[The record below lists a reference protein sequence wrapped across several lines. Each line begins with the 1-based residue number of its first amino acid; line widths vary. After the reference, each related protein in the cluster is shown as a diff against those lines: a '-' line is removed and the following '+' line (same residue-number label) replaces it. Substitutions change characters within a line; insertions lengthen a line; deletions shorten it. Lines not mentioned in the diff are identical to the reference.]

1 MSNQNSPF
9 AGGGVAQKGLERT
22 ALNARLWVL
31 ALYACAVIGLST
43 FATTFTSAHSTVAAF
58 WPTNTLALAM
68 MMRWSRSRRD
78 DVLVLGLL
86 AGLSSL
92 SARIDGRIEGLGD
105 LFSVIDVAQVS
116 FASVLARRF
125 ATSKYFTVG
134 QGWRF
139 LLAAG
144 PAPILT
150 GSALAAAAAW
160 GFGVKD
166 WLHDGIV
173 WLLAEFLSL
182 VLLGPFLMTVSAD
195 GIARLRLGARWPEA
209 AALFAVIATATLVAF
224 SHSGIHLLFVVMPF
238 ALVAAFRFGVIGAN
252 IAVLLIA
259 CIGAVMTS
267 RGLSPLAGARTS
279 FAGADTLI
287 LQLFLATQSLTAIPV
302 ASAVD
307 QRNYLVRMAQKRT
320 VELSSLNASLVEAKI
335 AADLAETIADTGHWT
350 HEFPT
355 ERHVWSAG
363 TFRIFGLPQTDE
375 PPSIEETISYFKAE
389 DRDRIRGL
397 LETCQNEKRGFAF
410 ESELTRPDGSTC
422 LVRVKAEFLAME
434 NGRSALFGV
443 MRDITEQKALE
454 AELRTAKVMAER
466 AADAKTAFL
475 ANMSHEIRTPLNC
488 VIGFSSLIVEAPELS
503 DPTRERAH
511 LVKEASYALLS
522 VVNDIL
528 DYSKIEAE
536 GVVLSPEP
544 VILPDLLAD
553 ALKIM
558 EEGLHRKGL
567 DFELKVEG
575 LERALLLDP
584 VRVRQVVFN
593 LMGNAQK
600 FTDKG
605 SITLEAQERPEGF
618 IEVSISDTG
627 VGIPKERLTQIF
639 DRFEQADN
647 SIARRFGGTGLG
659 LPICKAIINAMD
671 GEMGVESTPGVGSR
685 FWFRIPLVLA
695 AAEQQAERSSATD
708 LALLSDLRMLYADDN
723 ASNRALL
730 KAVLESA
737 GAQVECVENGAL
749 AIERCAQTRFDL
761 IFLDVHMPVMDGLE
775 AARGLRAMG
784 ITTPI
789 VAVTA
794 DVLPDSL
801 DLCRDAGMS
810 DFLAKPY
817 TPIDLL
823 RLAASSPDMDS
834 GQKKAAP
841 KRRRSS

>member
-1 MSNQNSPF
+1 
-9 AGGGVAQKGLERT
+9 
-22 ALNARLWVL
+22 
-31 ALYACAVIGLST
+31 
-43 FATTFTSAHSTVAAF
+43 
-58 WPTNTLALAM
+58 
-68 MMRWSRSRRD
+68 
-78 DVLVLGLL
+78 
-86 AGLSSL
+86 
-92 SARIDGRIEGLGD
+92 
-105 LFSVIDVAQVS
+105 
-116 FASVLARRF
+116 
-125 ATSKYFTVG
+125 
-134 QGWRF
+134 
-139 LLAAG
+139 
-144 PAPILT
+144 
-150 GSALAAAAAW
+150 
-160 GFGVKD
+160 
-166 WLHDGIV
+166 
-173 WLLAEFLSL
+173 
-182 VLLGPFLMTVSAD
+182 
-195 GIARLRLGARWPEA
+195 
-209 AALFAVIATATLVAF
+209 
-224 SHSGIHLLFVVMPF
+224 
-238 ALVAAFRFGVIGAN
+238 
-252 IAVLLIA
+252 
-259 CIGAVMTS
+259 
-267 RGLSPLAGARTS
+267 
-279 FAGADTLI
+279 
-287 LQLFLATQSLTAIPV
+287 
-302 ASAVD
+302 
-307 QRNYLVRMAQKRT
+307 
-320 VELSSLNASLVEAKI
+320 
-335 AADLAETIADTGHWT
+335 
-350 HEFPT
+350 
-355 ERHVWSAG
+355 
-363 TFRIFGLPQTDE
+363 
-375 PPSIEETISYFKAE
+375 
-389 DRDRIRGL
+389 
-397 LETCQNEKRGFAF
+397 
-410 ESELTRPDGSTC
+410 
-422 LVRVKAEFLAME
+422 
-434 NGRSALFGV
+434 
-443 MRDITEQKALE
+443 
-454 AELRTAKVMAER
+454 
-466 AADAKTAFL
+466 
-475 ANMSHEIRTPLNC
+475 
-488 VIGFSSLIVEAPELS
+488 
-503 DPTRERAH
+503 
-511 LVKEASYALLS
+511 
-522 VVNDIL
+522 
-528 DYSKIEAE
+528 
-536 GVVLSPEP
+536 
-544 VILPDLLAD
+544 
-553 ALKIM
+553 
-558 EEGLHRKGL
+558 
-567 DFELKVEG
+567 
-575 LERALLLDP
+575 
-584 VRVRQVVFN
+584 
-593 LMGNAQK
+593 MGNAQK